1 MMMFSMNRQILYNIP
16 VFVLLVNACSHGGQA
31 DIDGWDQ
38 QDRMNAIINPQQSLD
53 PAMKSQVDIRMR
65 AAWIDDDSVRVIL
78 QNISKE
84 TLGIYY
90 RGFGIITS
98 SERIPRRAL
107 PSSRRKFPEV
117 ALKPG
122 AKVAGELD
130 FPGVPNHLDARI
142 VFVHPDTVPAIAE
155 IH

>member
-1 MMMFSMNRQILYNIP
+1 M
-16 VFVLLVNACSHGGQA
+16 FVLLAIACSHGGQM
-31 DIDGWDQ
+31 DVDGWEQ
-38 QDRMNAIINPQQSLD
+38 QDRIKAIINQQETLD
-53 PAMKSQVDIRMR
+53 PAMNSRVDIRLR

-78 QNISKE
+78 QNKSKG

-142 VFVHPDTVPAIAE
+142 VFVHPDTVPTIAD